1 MMAERTAEIHE
12 ELQEAHEKS
21 GSKWVAVYIA
31 ILAVA
36 LAITGMGA
44 SNAMK
49 DMLSN
54 NIEASNLWAFFQAK
68 TIRKTA
74 VDATADQLG
83 LILVANPNMPD
94 AARKQLEDMI
104 KRYKSASARYES
116 EPETGEGRKELAAR
130 ATEKGKARDIA
141 QRKDP
146 YFDFAEALIQIAIVL
161 ASVSL
166 ITRTSLLLIVSFAMS
181 GAGIFLSANGFLLFA
196 KLAFLEH

>member
-1 MMAERTAEIHE
+1 MAEAAEVHE
-12 ELQEAHEKS
+12 NIQEAHEKG

-49 DMLSN
+49 DMLAN

-68 TIRKTA
+68 TIRKTSI
-74 VDATADQLG
+74 DATADQFG
-83 LILVANPNMPD
+83 LILAANPGMPEE
-94 AARKQLEDMI
+94 ARKQIEATI
-104 KRYKSASARYES
+104 KKYRDTSARYES
-116 EPETGEGRKELAAR
+116 EPETKEGRKELAAR
-130 ATEKGKARDIA
+130 AKEKERARDTA

-166 ITRTSLLLIVSFAMS
+166 ITRTSLLLVVSFAMS
-181 GAGIFLSANGFLLFA
+181 GLGVFLSANGFLLFA

>member
-1 MMAERTAEIHE
+1 MAERSTEIHE

-21 GSKWVAVYIA
+21 GNKWVAVYIA

-54 NIEASNLWAFFQAK
+54 NIEASNLWSFFQAK
-68 TIRKTA
+68 TIHKTGIDSA
-74 VDATADQLG
+74 ADQMG
-83 LILVANPNMPD
+83 LILAANPALPE
-94 AARKQLEDMI
+94 AARKQIEDTI
-104 KRYKSASARYES
+104 KRYRAISARYES
-116 EPETGEGRKELAAR
+116 EPDTKEGRKELIAR
-130 ATEKGKARDIA
+130 AKEKEKARDTA

-181 GAGIFLSANGFLLFA
+181 GLGIFLSANGFLLFV
-196 KLAFLEH
+196 KLGFLEH

>member
-1 MMAERTAEIHE
+1 MAERSAEIHA
-12 ELQEAHEKS
+12 ELQEVREKG

-36 LAITGMGA
+36 LAITGVGA

-54 NIEASNLWAFFQAK
+54 NIEASNLWSFFQAK
-68 TIRKTA
+68 TIRKTSIDVA
-74 VDATADQLG
+74 ADEFA
-83 LILVANPNMPD
+83 LILAANPNMPE
-94 AARKQLEDMI
+94 AARKQVEDMI
-104 KRYKSASARYES
+104 KRYKATSARYES

-130 ATEKGKARDIA
+130 AKEKGAARDMA
-141 QRKDP
+141 QRRDP

-181 GAGIFLSANGFLLFA
+181 GAGVFLTANGFLLFA
-196 KLAFLEH
+196 RLAFLEH

>member
-1 MMAERTAEIHE
+1 MAERSAEIHE

-31 ILAVA
+31 MLAVA

-68 TIRKTA
+68 TIRKTSI
-74 VDATADQLG
+74 DAAADQFG
-83 LILVANPNMPD
+83 LILAANPNMSE
-94 AARKQLEDMI
+94 AARKQLEATI
-104 KRYKSASARYES
+104 KRYRDTSARYES
-116 EPETGEGRKELAAR
+116 EPETKEGRKELVAR
-130 ATEKGKARDIA
+130 AKEKEQARDMA
-141 QRKDP
+141 QRRDP

-181 GAGIFLSANGFLLFA
+181 GLGIFLSANGFLLFA
-196 KLAFLEH
+196 KLAILEH

>member
-1 MMAERTAEIHE
+1 MAERGADIHE

-49 DMLSN
+49 DMLAN

-68 TIRKTA
+68 TIRKTSI
-74 VDATADQLG
+74 DGTADQLAV
-83 LILVANPNMPD
+83 ILASNSAMSETAKKQIED
-94 AARKQLEDMI
+94 AV
-104 KRYKSASARYES
+104 KRYRATSARYES

-130 ATEKGKARDIA
+130 AKEKEKARDTA
-141 QRKDP
+141 QRRDP

-181 GAGIFLSANGFLLFA
+181 GFGIFLSANGFLLFA
-196 KLAFLEH
+196 KLALLEH

>member
-1 MMAERTAEIHE
+1 MAERTAEIHE

-54 NIEASNLWAFFQAK
+54 NIEASNLWSFFQAK
-68 TIRKTA
+68 TIRKTSIDVA
-74 VDATADQLG
+74 ADEFG
-83 LILVANPNMPD
+83 LILAANPNMPD
-94 AARKQLEDMI
+94 AARRQIEDTI
-104 KRYKSASARYES
+104 KRYKATSARYES
-116 EPETGEGRKELAAR
+116 EPDTKEGRRELIAR
-130 ATEKGKARDIA
+130 AKEKERARDTA

-181 GAGIFLSANGFLLFA
+181 GLGIFLSANGFLLFA

>member
-1 MMAERTAEIHE
+1 MAERSTEIHE

-21 GSKWVAVYIA
+21 GNKWVAVYIA

-54 NIEASNLWAFFQAK
+54 NIEASNLWSFFQAK
-68 TIRKTA
+68 TIRKTSIDSA
-74 VDATADQLG
+74 ADQMG
-83 LILVANPNMPD
+83 LILAANPALPE
-94 AARKQLEDMI
+94 AARKQIEDTI
-104 KRYKSASARYES
+104 KRYRAISARYES
-116 EPETGEGRKELAAR
+116 EPDTKEGRKELIAR
-130 ATEKGKARDIA
+130 AKEKEKARDTA

-181 GAGIFLSANGFLLFA
+181 GLGIFLSANGFLLFV
-196 KLAFLEH
+196 KLGFLEH

>member
-1 MMAERTAEIHE
+1 MAERTAEIHE
-12 ELQEAHEKS
+12 ELQDAHEKS
-21 GSKWVAVYIA
+21 GNKWVAVYIA

-54 NIEASNLWAFFQAK
+54 NIEASNLWSFFQAK
-68 TIRKTA
+68 TIRKTSI
-74 VDATADQLG
+74 DAAADQMG
-83 LILVANPNMPD
+83 LILAANPNLPE
-94 AARKQLEDMI
+94 ASRKQIEDTI
-104 KRYKSASARYES
+104 KRYRANSARYES
-116 EPETGEGRKELAAR
+116 EPDTREGRKELIAR
-130 ATEKGKARDIA
+130 AKEKEKARDKA
-141 QRKDP
+141 QRRDP

-181 GAGIFLSANGFLLFA
+181 GAGIFLTANGFLLFA

>member
-1 MMAERTAEIHE
+1 MAERSTEIHE

-21 GSKWVAVYIA
+21 GNKWVAVYIA

-54 NIEASNLWAFFQAK
+54 NIEASNLWSFFQAK
-68 TIRKTA
+68 TIRKTGIDSA
-74 VDATADQLG
+74 ADQMG
-83 LILVANPNMPD
+83 LILAANPALPE
-94 AARKQLEDMI
+94 AARKQIEDTI
-104 KRYKSASARYES
+104 KRYRAISARYES
-116 EPETGEGRKELAAR
+116 EPDTKEGRKELIAR
-130 ATEKGKARDIA
+130 AKEKEKARDTA

-181 GAGIFLSANGFLLFA
+181 GLGIFLSANGFLLFV
-196 KLAFLEH
+196 KLGFLEH

>member
-1 MMAERTAEIHE
+1 MAERTAEIHE
-12 ELQEAHEKS
+12 ELQEAHAKS

-49 DMLSN
+49 DMLAN

-68 TIRKTA
+68 TIRKTNI
-74 VDATADQLG
+74 DSTADQLA
-83 LILVANPNMPD
+83 LVLAANPAMSE
-94 AARKQLEDMI
+94 AARKQIEDAI
-104 KRYKSASARYES
+104 KRYRATSARYES

-130 ATEKGKARDIA
+130 AKAKEKARDTA

-181 GAGIFLSANGFLLFA
+181 GLGVFLSANGFLLFA

>member
-1 MMAERTAEIHE
+1 MAERSAEIHE

-31 ILAVA
+31 MLAVA

-68 TIRKTA
+68 TIRKTSI
-74 VDATADQLG
+74 DAAADQFG
-83 LILVANPNMPD
+83 LILAANPSMPE
-94 AARKQLEDMI
+94 AARKQFEATV
-104 KRYKSASARYES
+104 KRYRDTSARYES
-116 EPETGEGRKELAAR
+116 EPDTREGRKELVAR
-130 ATEKGKARDIA
+130 AKEKEKARDMA
-141 QRKDP
+141 QRRDP

-181 GAGIFLSANGFLLFA
+181 GLGIFLSANGFLLFA
-196 KLAFLEH
+196 KVAFLEH

>member
-1 MMAERTAEIHE
+1 MAERKAEIHE
-12 ELQEAHEKS
+12 ELQEAHEKG

-31 ILAVA
+31 MLAVA

-49 DMLSN
+49 DMLAN

-68 TIRKTA
+68 TIRKTN
-74 VDATADQLG
+74 VDAAADNMG
-83 LILVANPNMPD
+83 LILAANPNMPD
-94 AARKQLEDMI
+94 AAKKQIEDTI
-104 KRYKSASARYES
+104 KRYRAASARYES

-130 ATEKGKARDIA
+130 ATEKAKARDIA

-181 GAGIFLSANGFLLFA
+181 GLGIFLSANGFLLFA
-196 KLAFLEH
+196 KIGFLEH

>member
-1 MMAERTAEIHE
+1 MAERKAEIHE
-12 ELQEAHEKS
+12 ELQEAHEKG

-31 ILAVA
+31 MLAVA

-49 DMLSN
+49 DMLAN

-68 TIRKTA
+68 TIRKTN
-74 VDATADQLG
+74 VDAAADNMG
-83 LILVANPNMPD
+83 LILAANPNMPD
-94 AARKQLEDMI
+94 AAKKQIEHTI
-104 KRYKSASARYES
+104 KRYRPASARYES

-130 ATEKGKARDIA
+130 ATEKAKARDIA

-166 ITRTSLLLIVSFAMS
+166 ITRTSLLLVVSFAMS
-181 GAGIFLSANGFLLFA
+181 GIGIFLSANGFLLFA
-196 KLAFLEH
+196 KIGFLEH

>member
-1 MMAERTAEIHE
+1 MAERTAEIHE

-49 DMLSN
+49 DMLSS
-54 NIEASNLWAFFQAK
+54 NIEASNLWTFFQAK
-68 TIRKTA
+68 TIRKTSI
-74 VDATADQLG
+74 DATADQLT
-83 LILVANPNMPD
+83 LILAANPNMTD
-94 AARKQLEDMI
+94 AAKKQVEDMI
-104 KRYKSASARYES
+104 KRYKATSARYES
-116 EPETGEGRKELAAR
+116 EPETKEGRKELIARAKEKEAAR
-130 ATEKGKARDIA
+130 DTA

-181 GAGIFLSANGFLLFA
+181 GAGMFLSLNGFLLFVR
-196 KLAFLEH
+196 LGFLEH